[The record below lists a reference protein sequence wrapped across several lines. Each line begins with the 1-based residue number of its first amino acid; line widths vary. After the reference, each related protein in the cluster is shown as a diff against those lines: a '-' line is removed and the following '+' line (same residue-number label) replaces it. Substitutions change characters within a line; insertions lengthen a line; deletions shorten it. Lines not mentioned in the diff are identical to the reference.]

1 MNRFKNDNPICIG
14 IYVEDRLFQVCAVV
28 TTTGIDIGTWDG
40 YSALKIRELLCATD
54 RRGMTVCW
62 VDDVTLVG

>member
-1 MNRFKNDNPICIG
+1 MNRFKSDNPICIG
-14 IYVEDRLFQVCAVV
+14 IYRRFQVCAVV

-40 YSALKIRELLCATD
+40 YSALQIRELLCATD
-54 RRGMTVCW
+54 RRGMIVCW